1 MKFLKYEF
9 TPTQWATAKAKI
21 ELTGTD
27 PEGETYTYYNPE
39 LVTAVV
45 ELGHLCTQWGTDA
58 EGNKVCEVTSPKYA
72 VDILWTDQPLTTSFA
87 SYVVWPAPC
96 GVHIFAGWES
106 AYATEYC
113 VANPTAEYCQ
123 PPTPPVNEIP
133 A

>member
-1 MKFLKYEF
+1 MKFQKFEF
-9 TPTQWATAKAKI
+9 TPTQWAAAKAKI

-27 PEGETYTYYNPE
+27 PEGETYTYWNPE

-72 VDILWTDQPLTTSFA
+72 VDILWANEPLVTSFA
-87 SYVVWPAPC
+87 SYVVWPSPC

-106 AYATEYC
+106 AYESEYC
-113 VANPTAEYCQ
+113 VANPDAAYCQ
-123 PPTPPVNEIP
+123 PPVPPVAI
-133 A
+133 